1 MTVGIFSC
9 SGACLSISSP
19 REKCRAVTALWVRVE
34 QYDFVFDPHAAVVP
48 IDAAGRPDKP
58 ELVAPSA
65 LRRRR
70 LGSAAGRAAL
80 AHAVAH
86 IEFNAINLALDAVH
100 RFRDMPRQYYIDWVS
115 VAADEARHF
124 QLMQKRLGEIGHAYG
139 DFPAHDGLWEMA
151 RQTAGE
157 CLYRMALVP
166 RVLEA
171 RGLDVTPGM
180 IERLERAGDDETV
193 RLLKVILAEEVRHVE
208 IGSHWFRLCC
218 DQRGLDSEATFLALL
233 AAHRGAA
240 LQGPF
245 NLAARVQ
252 AGFTQRELGAMEGLR
267 DGLKGA
273 NRNGRRAR

>member
-1 MTVGIFSC
+1 M
-9 SGACLSISSP
+9 A
-19 REKCRAVTALWVRVE
+19 ALWVEVE
-34 QYDFVFDPHAAVVP
+34 QYDFAFDPHASVVP
-48 IDAAGRPDKP
+48 VEAAGRPDKP

-70 LGSAAGRAAL
+70 LGSASGRAAL
-80 AHAVAH
+80 VHAIAH

-100 RFRDMPRQYYIDWVS
+100 RFRGMPRQYYIDWVS

-124 QLMQKRLGEIGHAYG
+124 RLLQKRLGEIGHAYG
-139 DFPAHDGLWEMA
+139 DFPAHGGLWEMA
-151 RQTAGE
+151 RQTADD

-180 IERLERAGDDETV
+180 IERLESAGDNETA
-193 RLLKVILAEEVRHVE
+193 RLLKVILAEEVRHVD

-218 DQRGLDSEATFLALL
+218 DQRGLDPETTFLGLL

-245 NLAARVQ
+245 NLAARAQ
-252 AGFTQRELGAMEGLR
+252 AGFTQRELDAMERLR
-267 DGLKGA
+267 DVLRGA